1 MRTIAIDAMGGE
13 NAPDAIVKAVLQAK
27 TGMPETKFLLFGDKE
42 ALRKLIPEDQI
53 NDQLGVVPTTEVI
66 ADEDEPV
73 KAIRK
78 KKDSSMVVAAN
89 FVKEGKADALLS
101 LGNTGALLACG
112 IFIIGRIKGIVRP
125 GLMPT
130 LPVQNSD
137 DGFNMVDVGANAK
150 SKPEYLLQWAEMAS
164 YYAEKIRGIKNPRVM
179 LLNNGAESDKGDDV
193 HQKAYELLKESN
205 LNFLGNIEGNELLL
219 GKADVVVTDGFTGNA
234 VLKNIEGTSSVLLH
248 LLKDSL
254 LNGGVMTKLGALMVK
269 GSLSSLKSK
278 FDTAKYGGA
287 VLLGVNA
294 PVVKTHGRS
303 NERPIYFTL
312 KQVDKMVKEKLVA
325 DFRDEFA
332 EKWYNVLLKRRSFM
346 SEEEIFNKI
355 KDMIADN
362 FDVDKDKITENTN
375 FMDDLDA
382 DSIDLVEFI
391 LQLEDEFG
399 AEIPDDEAEKIKTI
413 GDAVSYIKSHQG

>member
-27 TGMPETKFLLFGDKE
+27 AEMPETKFLLFGDKE

-112 IFIIGRIKGIVRP
+112 IFIIGRIKGIIRP

-164 YYAEKIRGIKNPRVM
+164 YYTEKIRGIQNPRVM

-205 LNFLGNIEGNELLL
+205 LIL

-312 KQVDKMVKEKLVA
+312 KQVDKMIKEKLVA

-332 EKWYNVLLKRRSFM
+332 EK
-346 SEEEIFNKI
+346 
-355 KDMIADN
+355 
-362 FDVDKDKITENTN
+362 
-375 FMDDLDA
+375 
-382 DSIDLVEFI
+382 
-391 LQLEDEFG
+391 
-399 AEIPDDEAEKIKTI
+399 
-413 GDAVSYIKSHQG
+413 